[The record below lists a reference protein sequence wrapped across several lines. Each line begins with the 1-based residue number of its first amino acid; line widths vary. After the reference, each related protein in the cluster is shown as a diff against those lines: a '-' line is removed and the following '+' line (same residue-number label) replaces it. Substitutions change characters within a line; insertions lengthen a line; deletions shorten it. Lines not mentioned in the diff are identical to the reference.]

1 MIYEVF
7 IDDKQLYYPG
17 DEELVIYNSK
27 LDQALNDAGT
37 FEFTITKNNPL
48 YDQIYPRVSTVRITK
63 NDEEIFF
70 GQVRTSEEVLEG
82 EKDVSCV
89 GELAFLYDS
98 IQPQKRY
105 QNYSPQ
111 QFFSELISNHNKQVE
126 TDKQYT
132 PGKVTVVDPNDS
144 IYRFTNFEDTLTDI
158 RDKLCDSLTGYLKIR
173 KKAGTRY
180 IDLLRLED
188 YGKYS
193 EQPIKFGYNLLEFV
207 KKDSGEAIYTALIP
221 LGARLDESQIE
232 GLDSYLTIE
241 SVNDGKN
248 YIKNDVA
255 IKQFGL
261 IWAVQ
266 KWDDVTLPEN
276 LKKKGKEWLRSNQY
290 KTLTLELTAIDM
302 SMLNSDIDSFDLG
315 DTIHVIAKDFGLDAV
330 YPVQKKT
337 TYLQEPEKNTI
348 VLSNTSLSKSYS
360 KKVEGSIQNIESSIQ
375 GLTSSVNSVKQ
386 DMPSEK
392 KLLELTTAR
401 AESLIKIATHGNVY
415 LVEDGRGY
423 PKELLIMDTQDIG
436 TAKHVWKFADN
447 NLTYSETGYNGSY
460 KSVLTG
466 GKVSGDCVNGTLKEV
481 TVTNGNISL
490 STLTDVEIY
499 GAKAHLTGAAGSNVF
514 EIYDGEKKNSLDSE
528 NLTGLNARGSKT
540 ITVGNSPYGHIEL
553 YDESGNI
560 GTMISANMMQT
571 YGTKN
576 RVVKTKNYDDRLM
589 YCYESM
595 MPVFSDMGEGVLDEY
610 GKCIVY
616 LDDVFAETVDTGSTY
631 QVYLQSY
638 GEGDCWISERNAN
651 YFIVQG
657 TKGLTFGWEIKAI
670 QRGYV
675 NVRSERLK
683 KEEHNIDY
691 AQYTSDYLKDCLYSV
706 ESEDFI

>member
-17 DEELVIYNSK
+17 DEKLVIYNSK
-27 LDQALNDAGT
+27 LEQALNDAGT

-48 YDQIYPRVSTVRITK
+48 YDEIYPRVSSVRITK
-63 NDEEIFF
+63 NDTEIFF

-89 GELAFLYDS
+89 GELSFLYDS

-105 QNYSPQ
+105 QDYTPQ
-111 QFFSELISNHNKQVE
+111 QFFNELVTNHNNQVE
-126 TDKQYT
+126 DDKKFR
-132 PGKVTVVDPNDS
+132 PGKVTVTDPNDS
-144 IYRFTNFEDTLTDI
+144 LYRFTNFEDTLTDI
-158 RDKLCDSLTGYLKIR
+158 RDKLCDSLNGYLKIR
-173 KKAGTRY
+173 KSEGNRY
-180 IDLLRLED
+180 IDLLRFED

-193 EQPIKFGYNLLEFV
+193 DQPIKFGYNLLDFV

-221 LGARLDESQIE
+221 LGARLDESQID

-241 SVNDGKN
+241 SVNGGKN
-248 YIKNDVA
+248 YLKNDAA

-266 KWDDVTLPEN
+266 KWDDVTVPEN
-276 LKKKGKEWLRSNQY
+276 LILKGKEWLRSNQY

-302 SMLNSDIDSFDLG
+302 SMLKSDIDSFDLG

-360 KKVEGSIQNIESSIQ
+360 KKVEGSLQNIEGSIQ
-375 GLTSSVNSVKQ
+375 GLTSSVNLVKQ

-401 AESLIKIATHGNVY
+401 AESLINIAMHGNVY

-447 NLTYSETGYNGSY
+447 SLTYSDTGYNGSY
-460 KSVLTG
+460 KSVLIG
-466 GKVSGDCVNGTLKEV
+466 GKVSGECVNGTLNEV
-481 TVTNGNISL
+481 SVTKGNISL

-499 GAKAHLTGAAGSNVF
+499 GAKAHLTGAAGSSVF

-560 GTMISANMMQT
+560 GTMISASMMQT
-571 YGTKN
+571 YGVKN
-576 RVVKTKNYDDRLM
+576 RIVKTENYNDRLM

-595 MPVFSDMGEGVLDEY
+595 IPMFSDIGEGTIDET

-616 LDDVFAETVDTGSTY
+616 LDDVFIEAVDTECLY
-631 QVYLQSY
+631 QVSLQAY
-638 GEGDCWISERNAN
+638 GKGNCWLSKREPN
-651 YFIVQG
+651 YFVVEG
-657 TKGLTFGWEIKAI
+657 TKDMTFGWEIKAV

-675 NVRSERLK
+675 NVRAEQLKSE
-683 KEEHNIDY
+683 EQQINY
-691 AQYTSDYLKDCLYSV
+691 ASDTMDYLNECLYSV
-706 ESEDFI
+706 ESEVF

>member
-1 MIYEVF
+1 M
-7 IDDKQLYYPG
+7 
-17 DEELVIYNSK
+17 
-27 LDQALNDAGT
+27 
-37 FEFTITKNNPL
+37 
-48 YDQIYPRVSTVRITK
+48 
-63 NDEEIFF
+63 
-70 GQVRTSEEVLEG
+70 
-82 EKDVSCV
+82 
-89 GELAFLYDS
+89 
-98 IQPQKRY
+98 
-105 QNYSPQ
+105 
-111 QFFSELISNHNKQVE
+111 
-126 TDKQYT
+126 
-132 PGKVTVVDPNDS
+132 
-144 IYRFTNFEDTLTDI
+144 
-158 RDKLCDSLTGYLKIR
+158 
-173 KKAGTRY
+173 
-180 IDLLRLED
+180 ED

-193 EQPIKFGYNLLEFV
+193 DQPIKFGYNLLDFV

-221 LGARLDESQIE
+221 LGARLDESQID

-241 SVNDGKN
+241 SVNGGKN
-248 YIKNDVA
+248 YLKNDSA

-266 KWDDVTLPEN
+266 KWDDVTVPEN
-276 LKKKGKEWLRSNQY
+276 LMIKGKEWLRSNQY

-302 SMLNSDIDSFDLG
+302 SMLKSDIDSFDLG

-360 KKVEGSIQNIESSIQ
+360 KKVEGSLQNIESSIQ
-375 GLTSSVNSVKQ
+375 GLTSSVNLVKQ

-401 AESLIKIATHGNVY
+401 AESLINIAMHGNVY

-447 NLTYSETGYNGSY
+447 SLTYSDTGYNGSY
-460 KSVLTG
+460 KSVLIG
-466 GKVSGDCVNGTLKEV
+466 GKVSGECVNGTLNEV
-481 TVTNGNISL
+481 SVTKGNISL

-499 GAKAHLTGAAGSNVF
+499 GAKAHLTGAAGSSVF

-560 GTMISANMMQT
+560 GTMISASMMQT
-571 YGTKN
+571 YGVKN
-576 RVVKTKNYDDRLM
+576 RIVKTENYNDRLM

-595 MPVFSDMGEGVLDEY
+595 IPMFSDIGEGTIDET

-616 LDDVFAETVDTGSTY
+616 LDDVFIEAVDTECLY
-631 QVYLQSY
+631 QVSLQAY
-638 GEGDCWISERNAN
+638 GKGNCWLSKREPN
-651 YFIVQG
+651 YFVVEG
-657 TKGLTFGWEIKAI
+657 TKDMTFGWEIKAV

-675 NVRSERLK
+675 NVRAEQLKSE
-683 KEEHNIDY
+683 EQQINY
-691 AQYTSDYLKDCLYSV
+691 ASDTMDYLNECLYSV
-706 ESEDFI
+706 ESEVF

>member
-7 IDDKQLYYPG
+7 IDNKQLYYPG
-17 DEELVIYNSK
+17 DEKLVIYNSK
-27 LDQALNDAGT
+27 LEQALNDGGT

-48 YDQIYPRVSTVRITK
+48 YDEIYPRVSSVRITK
-63 NDEEIFF
+63 NDTEIFF
-70 GQVRTSEEVLEG
+70 GQVRTSEEVLDG

-89 GELAFLYDS
+89 GELSFLYDS

-105 QNYSPQ
+105 QDYTPQ
-111 QFFSELISNHNKQVE
+111 QFFNELVTNHNNQVE
-126 TDKQYT
+126 DDKKFR
-132 PGKVTVVDPNDS
+132 PGKVTVTDPNDS
-144 IYRFTNFEDTLTDI
+144 LYRFTNFEDTLTDI
-158 RDKLCDSLTGYLKIR
+158 RDKLCDSLNGYLRIR
-173 KKAGTRY
+173 KSEGNRY

-193 EQPIKFGYNLLEFV
+193 DQPIKFGYNLLDFV

-221 LGARLDESQIE
+221 LGARLDESQID

-241 SVNDGKN
+241 SVNGGKN
-248 YIKNDVA
+248 YLKNDSA

-266 KWDDVTLPEN
+266 KWDDVTVPEN
-276 LKKKGKEWLRSNQY
+276 LMIKGKEWLRSNQY

-302 SMLNSDIDSFDLG
+302 SMLKSDIDSFDLG

-360 KKVEGSIQNIESSIQ
+360 KKVEGSLQNIESSIQ
-375 GLTSSVNSVKQ
+375 GLTSSVNLVKQ

-401 AESLIKIATHGNVY
+401 AESLINIAMHGNVY

-447 NLTYSETGYNGSY
+447 SLTYSDTGYNGSY
-460 KSVLTG
+460 KSVLIG
-466 GKVSGDCVNGTLKEV
+466 GKVSGECVNGTLNEV
-481 TVTNGNISL
+481 SVTKGNISL

-499 GAKAHLTGAAGSNVF
+499 GAKAHLTGAAGSSVF

-560 GTMISANMMQT
+560 GTMISASMMQT
-571 YGTKN
+571 YGVKN
-576 RVVKTKNYDDRLM
+576 RIVKTENYNDRLM

-595 MPVFSDMGEGVLDEY
+595 IPMFSDIGEGTIDET

-616 LDDVFAETVDTGSTY
+616 LDDVFIEAVDTECLY
-631 QVYLQSY
+631 QVSLQAY
-638 GEGDCWISERNAN
+638 GKGNCWLSKREPN
-651 YFIVQG
+651 YFVVEG
-657 TKGLTFGWEIKAI
+657 TKDMTFGWEIKAV

-675 NVRSERLK
+675 NVRAEQLKSE
-683 KEEHNIDY
+683 EQQINY
-691 AQYTSDYLKDCLYSV
+691 ASDTMDYLNECLYSV
-706 ESEDFI
+706 ESEVF